1 MSFIAGPE
9 KGLGCARYFPKN
21 MLRAPCSNRVLA
33 VLLPLAVVSNR
44 FLVHVGVFY
53 NDFVVAVLALVLL
66 ARYPLRVPR
75 RSLLC
80 MAALFLFLAIH
91 SAITASLHPDLG
103 LTILFNFA
111 RMVLCIVEL
120 VAFYTFYKNIAVEE
134 AVAGVRRAAWVLSGS
149 ILIHFVLLNCAGELG
164 RSLGTWQE
172 HELDGRN
179 YDLQTVGFLRPRGIA
194 MEPAFAAGYLFL
206 MAAILRLAESRQKY
220 SVSHSV
226 FLFSALMTG
235 SLSILLF
242 LPVWTYLLFRS
253 GQKRYALLTT
263 AAVLSAAIFL
273 AQAAPTQ
280 AGMVSDRAR
289 AIVQGEDLSASLR
302 LVPMLRTFAGTLEQA
317 PWSGFG
323 IGQSRLADSAGSG
336 RRAFSWLPEVE
347 SERYSG
353 VVVAEMFG
361 DFGIPGLL
369 AFAALLYFCAYPG
382 TEWRRSGYWLVC
394 ILLTQNCYV
403 YRNPQLYYW
412 CSLGLLIALGNRAP
426 GWRVLPCKVSGITTT
441 LEGSKPQI
449 GTRSRVGGCSTGLSV
464 PPAPHSL

>member
-1 MSFIAGPE
+1 MSSIAGLE
-9 KGLGCARYFPKN
+9 KGLVCARYFLKDMVRP
-21 MLRAPCSNRVLA
+21 PCSTRVLA
-33 VLLPLAVVSNR
+33 VLVPLAVVSNR

-80 MAALFLFLAIH
+80 IAALFLFLAIH
-91 SAITASLHPDLG
+91 SSVTAFLHPDLG
-103 LTILFNFA
+103 LTILFNSV
-111 RMVLCIVEL
+111 RMVLCLVEL
-120 VAFYTFYKNIAVEE
+120 AGFYTFYKNIAVEE
-134 AVAGVRRAAWVLSGS
+134 AAAGVRRAAWVLSGS
-149 ILIHFVLLNCAGELG
+149 ILIHFVLLNCAGEMG
-164 RSLGTWQE
+164 RTLGTWQE
-172 HELDGRN
+172 HELEGRN

-206 MAAILRLAESRQKY
+206 MAAFLRLAERGRKY
-220 SVSHSV
+220 SGSHAV

-235 SLSILLF
+235 SLSMLLF
-242 LPVWTYLLFRS
+242 LPLWTYLLFRS
-253 GQKRYALLTT
+253 SQKRYALATT
-263 AAVLSAAIFL
+263 AAVLSAAIVL
-273 AQAAPTQ
+273 AQAAPIQ
-280 AGMVSDRAR
+280 AGMVSGRAW
-289 AIVQGEDLSASLR
+289 AIVQGEDLSTSLR

-336 RRAFSWLPEVE
+336 RLALSWLPEVE

-353 VVVAEMFG
+353 VVMAEMFG

-382 TEWRRSGYWLVC
+382 TAWRRSGYWLVC

-412 CSLGLLIALGNRAP
+412 CSLGILIGLGNRAP
-426 GWRVLPCKVSGITTT
+426 RWRALPGKVSESTTVAT
-441 LEGSKPQI
+441 AARHRLPLDRALA
-449 GTRSRVGGCSTGLSV
+449 TVR
-464 PPAPHSL
+464 